1 MRIRTGAAAAALAG
15 LLAVGAA
22 VPAQA
27 DSHDTPRLRGTAGS
41 TVNTFDTASRAAGPG
56 VGMFQT
62 MGDNV
67 HFSHTVRGNINAH
80 GWWKNLRGPA
90 GIKAKVTVWLQ
101 VKRGGEWKT
110 LTKAAKNVYSGGGS
124 GKRTAAAYKCTYN
137 VGQYDFRSVIDVD
150 LIGYADDSY
159 RKVTPTQRLGCGL

>member
-1 MRIRTGAAAAALAG
+1 MRIRTGAASAALATV
-15 LLAVGAA
+15 LAIGAA

-27 DSHDTPRLRGTAGS
+27 AGS
-41 TVNTFDTASRAAGPG
+41 GTPQDRGAAAARAGGAPG
-56 VGMFQT
+56 IGAFRT

-67 HFSHTVRGNINAH
+67 HFSHTVRGHINAH
-80 GWWKNLRGPA
+80 GWWKSLSGPA
-90 GIKAKVTVWLQ
+90 RGVKAKVTVWLQ

-137 VGQYDFRSVIDVD
+137 VGVYEFRSVIDVD
-150 LIGYADDSY
+150 LIGYPDDSH
-159 RKVTPTQRLGCGL
+159 KKITATQKLGCGL

>member
-27 DSHDTPRLRGTAGS
+27 DSGGAARHSGTAVTQAARAGS
-41 TVNTFDTASRAAGPG
+41 G

-67 HFSHTVRGNINAH
+67 HFSHTVRGTINAH

-110 LTKAAKNVYSGGGS
+110 LTKAAKDVYSGGGS

-159 RKVTPTQRLGCGL
+159 KKITPTQRLGCGL